1 MAMQRKPRGSKRRDG
16 TSQDKCSGKQDKRG
30 YFARRY
36 ASGINVCRRPLSSG
50 AAQDEW
56 QRRNDK

>member
-1 MAMQRKPRGSKRRDG
+1 MAMQRESRRGTGRDG

-36 ASGINVCRRPLSSG
+36 ASGINVCRKPLSSG